1 MSKNEHMK
9 NAKHLLPV
17 LAVLL
22 CVSLSC
28 TFIKDKVSNLTA
40 GSVKAPTVP
49 PFDPNGRLVSPGAYV
64 IRLLAKDEPALAALA
79 DPIDAAEQ
87 KMMKQI
93 VEENRP
99 KAQTDNPRAAFM
111 TSPPEGT
118 KAIANSQEP
127 PVAAHLMFQ
136 SGELSLPTSG
146 DGTILGGFTGF
157 LKGMLADAVNERSF
171 NKKDSKTEAVE
182 GGTSTMHSEIGS
194 NPDGSTVFEMGIVT
208 ETQKNGVKAR
218 TELKARIE
226 GQDCPNAEG
235 QVPFTVKI
243 RLSGQSGSSQYEQEM
258 TAFVRLI
265 VDDNADVASKT
276 VDVTHGTK
284 RTRNGQ
290 TSYFERGFTYHLNT
304 NESEGTLSNQRVVQK
319 TDNATLDDVVDATR
333 SGDSVAYGAANAA
346 ISAAESAW
354 QGGAC
359 IQIVAASPGTVALN
373 SSTPIPVK
381 VMHKKEGTEL
391 AAKLDRKLEGAVSVE
406 PTSIPKTPGTLT
418 YVAPGETGKSATIE
432 LKAKCR
438 RGRATLY
445 LKADT
450 GGKSYR
456 VSGTSNGVSFKG
468 KICNVNT
475 GFLLDATFPGG
486 TANVNFGADGST
498 NTDGGGN
505 GCQMTG
511 AGNYTLEFADDGTG
525 TLKWTTTDKLACPGF
540 SNSRTA
546 TFTLLLQPAP
556 ELSCP

>member
-1 MSKNEHMK
+1 
-9 NAKHLLPV
+9 
-17 LAVLL
+17 L

-28 TFIKDKVSNLTA
+28 TFLKDKVSNLNA
-40 GSVKAPTVP
+40 GSVKAPTVL

-64 IRLLAKDEPALAALA
+64 IRLMAKDEPALTALA
-79 DPIDAAEQ
+79 DQIDAAEQ

-93 VEENRP
+93 IEENRP
-99 KAQTDNPRAAFM
+99 KSQADKSNK
-111 TSPPEGT
+111 TSTSLPSQGT
-118 KAIANSQEP
+118 NATANRQVRP
-127 PVAAHLMFQ
+127 FAAHLMFQ
-136 SGELSLPTSG
+136 SREVALPTSG
-146 DGTILGGFTGF
+146 DGTIIGGFAGF
-157 LKGMLADAVNERSF
+157 LKGMLADALNEGSF

-182 GGTSTMHSEIGS
+182 GGTSTMNSEIGA

-235 QVPFTVKI
+235 QVPFTIKM

-265 VDDNADVASKT
+265 VDDNADLTSKT
-276 VDVTHGTK
+276 VDITHGTK

-290 TSYFERGFTYHLNT
+290 TSYFERGLTYHLNT

-319 TDNATLDDVVDATR
+319 TDNVTLDDVVDATS
-333 SGDSVAYGAANAA
+333 SGDSVAYGAVNAA
-346 ISAAESAW
+346 ISAAELAW

-373 SSTPIPVK
+373 SSTAIPVK

-391 AAKLDRKLEGAVSVE
+391 AAKLDAKLEGAVSID
-406 PTSIPKTPGTLT
+406 PTVIPKTPGTLT

-468 KICNVNT
+468 EICNVNT

-486 TANVNFGADGST
+486 TANVNFWADGST

-505 GCQMTG
+505 GCKMTG
-511 AGNYTLEFADDGTG
+511 AGSYTLTFAENGTG

-546 TFTLLLQPAP
+546 TFTLPLQPAP